1 MRNEYLAKAS
11 ALMAYATK
19 QYGFAD
25 REYKVV
31 FGELTP
37 VVYVCDEDTDNLIAE
52 IWLVNDEVQ
61 VRKHY

>member
-1 MRNEYLAKAS
+1 MRDEYLSKAS
-11 ALMAYATK
+11 TLMAYATK

-25 REYKVV
+25 REYRIV

-37 VVYVCDEDTDNLIAE
+37 YVYVHDEDTDNLIAE
-52 IWLVNDEVQ
+52 VWLVNDEVQ